1 MSLKGCEIIWRMI
14 LKLNTF
20 RVRTLQD
27 LRDFTAGND
36 SFDLEPV
43 SRCNAYRFIEATYRQ
58 FDYPR
63 LGKVDK
69 GALKAYLGKATGL
82 SRAQL
87 TRLLAQCR
95 ETGTVRD
102 RRGTPAQPYRR
113 HYTAEDV
120 TLLAE
125 TDRLHENLS
134 GPAIR
139 QICRRQ
145 YQEFGDERYQ
155 RLAFISNGHLYNL
168 RQTPAYRRQ
177 NQRFQSTRS
186 VKAPTIGERRRPQP
200 DGRPGFLR
208 IDTVHQG
215 DLHGLWGCETIK
227 GVFYL
232 NVVDEVTQW
241 ESVMAVP
248 ALTRRFVQPVLR
260 LVLSQT
266 FPFVILGLHADNG
279 SEFVNHATAGL
290 LQELQ
295 IEFTRSRARHSTDN
309 GLVESKN
316 AAVVRKQFGYGHI
329 PVGFYEDINRFT
341 AGVLAEHLNFHRP
354 CWFPRETTDRKGR
367 VIRQYRPQDLRTPY
381 EKFRSL
387 PDAASFLREG
397 VTLEQ
402 LALQAR
408 RLSDNESAERLL
420 RERKK
425 LFKPILAHLAS
436 AA

>member
-1 MSLKGCEIIWRMI
+1 MI
-14 LKLNTF
+14 LKLNTL

-27 LRDFTAGND
+27 LRDFTTGND

-43 SRCNAYRFIEATYRQ
+43 SRCDAYRFIEATYRQ
-58 FDYPR
+58 FDYPS
-63 LGKVDK
+63 LGKADK

-87 TRLLAQCR
+87 TRLIAQCR
-95 ETGTVRD
+95 ESGAVRD
-102 RRGTPAQPYRR
+102 RRGTPGKPYRR
-113 HYTAEDV
+113 HYTDEDIA
-120 TLLAE
+120 LLAE
-125 TDRLHENLS
+125 TGRLHENLS
-134 GPAIR
+134 GPAVR
-139 QICRRQ
+139 HICRRQ
-145 YQEFGDERYQ
+145 LQQFGDERYQ
-155 RLAFISNGHLYNL
+155 RLAFISVGHLYRL
-168 RQTPAYRRQ
+168 RRTAAYQRR
-177 NQRFQSTRS
+177 NRRFQSTQA
-186 VKAPTIGERRRPQP
+186 VKAPAIGERRRPQP

-215 DLHGLWGCETIK
+215 DLHGLWDCETVK
-227 GVFYL
+227 GVYCL
-232 NVVDEVTQW
+232 NVVDAVTQW
-241 ESVMAVP
+241 ESVVAVP

-266 FPFVILGLHADNG
+266 FPFEILGLHADNG
-279 SEFVNHATAGL
+279 SEFVNHATEEL
-290 LQELQ
+290 LRELEV
-295 IEFTRSRARHSTDN
+295 EFTRSRARHSTDN

-329 PVGFYEDINRFT
+329 PVGFHEDINGFT

-354 CWFPRETTDRKGR
+354 CWFPRETTDARGR
-367 VIRQYRPQDLRTPY
+367 VVRRYSPQDLMTPY

-387 PDAASFLREG
+387 PDAASFLRPG

-402 LALQAR
+402 LARQSR
-408 RLSDNESAERLL
+408 RLSDNDSAARLL

-425 LFKPILAHLAS
+425 LFEPILKSLAS

>member
-1 MSLKGCEIIWRMI
+1 MI
-14 LKLNTF
+14 LKLNTL

-43 SRCNAYRFIEATYRQ
+43 SRCDAYRFIEATYKQ
-58 FDYPR
+58 FDYPH
-63 LGKVDK
+63 LGKADK

-87 TRLLAQCR
+87 TRLIAQYR

-102 RRGTPAQPYRR
+102 RRGTPGQPYPR

-120 TLLAE
+120 RLLAE
-125 TDRLHENLS
+125 TDRLHETLS

-139 QICRRQ
+139 HICRRQ
-145 YQEFGDERYQ
+145 YQEFGDQRYPRLASISVGHLYRLRKTPAYQ
-155 RLAFISNGHLYNL
+155 RLN
-168 RQTPAYRRQ
+168 R
-177 NQRFQSTRS
+177 RFQSTQAI
-186 VKAPTIGERRRPQP
+186 KASTIGERRRPQP

-215 DLHGLWGCETIK
+215 DLRDLWGCEPVK

-241 ESVMAVP
+241 EAVVAVP
-248 ALTRRFVQPVLR
+248 ALTRRFVQPALR
-260 LVLSQT
+260 LVLEQT
-266 FPFVILGLHADNG
+266 YPFEILGLHADNG

-295 IEFTRSRARHSTDN
+295 IEFTRSRARHSNDN

-316 AAVVRKQFGYGHI
+316 AAVVRKQFGHGHI
-329 PVGFYEDINRFT
+329 PVGFYEDINGFT
-341 AGVLAEHLNFHRP
+341 VGVLAEHLNFHRP

-367 VIRQYRPQDLRTPY
+367 IIRQYRPQDLMTPY

-387 PDAASFLREG
+387 PDAASFLRPG

-402 LALQAR
+402 LELQAR
-408 RLSDNESAERLL
+408 RLSDNDSAARLL

-425 LFKPILAHLAS
+425 LFEPILESLKAVA
-436 AA
+436 

>member
-1 MSLKGCEIIWRMI
+1 M
-14 LKLNTF
+14 KLNTL

-43 SRCNAYRFIEATYRQ
+43 SRCDAYRFIEATYRQ
-58 FDYPR
+58 FDYPH

-87 TRLLAQCR
+87 TRLIAQCR

-102 RRGTPAQPYRR
+102 RRGTPGQPYPPR
-113 HYTAEDV
+113 YTPDDV
-120 TLLAE
+120 ILLAE

-139 QICRRQ
+139 HICRRQ
-145 YQEFGDERYQ
+145 YQEFGDERYR
-155 RLAFISNGHLYNL
+155 RLASISVGHLYRL
-168 RQTPAYRRQ
+168 RKTRPYQRR
-177 NQRFQSTRS
+177 NRRVQSTQAVR
-186 VKAPTIGERRRPQP
+186 APDIGERRRPQP

-215 DLHGLWGCETIK
+215 DLRDLWGCETIK

-241 ESVMAVP
+241 EAVVAVP
-248 ALTRRFVQPVLR
+248 ALTRQFVQPVLR
-260 LVLSQT
+260 LVLEQI

-279 SEFVNHATAGL
+279 SEFVNRATAEL
-290 LQELQ
+290 LRELQ
-295 IEFTRSRARHSTDN
+295 VEFTRSRARHSNDN

-316 AAVVRKQFGYGHI
+316 ASVVRKQFGHGYI
-329 PVGFYEDINRFT
+329 PVGFYEDINGFT

-354 CWFPRETTDRKGR
+354 CWFPQETTDSKGR
-367 VIRQYRPQDLRTPY
+367 ILRQYRAEGLMTPY

-387 PDAASFLREG
+387 PDAASFLRPG

-402 LALQAR
+402 LELQAR
-408 RLSDNESAERLL
+408 RLSDNDSAARLL

-425 LFKPILAHLAS
+425 LFEPILACLAS

>member
-1 MSLKGCEIIWRMI
+1 M
-14 LKLNTF
+14 KLNTL

-43 SRCNAYRFIEATYRQ
+43 SRCDAYRFIEATYRQ
-58 FDYPR
+58 FDYPH

-87 TRLLAQCR
+87 TRLIAQCR

-102 RRGTPAQPYRR
+102 RRGTPGQPYPPR
-113 HYTAEDV
+113 YTPDDV
-120 TLLAE
+120 ILLAE

-139 QICRRQ
+139 HICRRQ
-145 YQEFGDERYQ
+145 YQEFGDERYR
-155 RLAFISNGHLYNL
+155 RLASISVGHLYRL
-168 RQTPAYRRQ
+168 RKTRPYQRR
-177 NQRFQSTRS
+177 NRRVQSTQAVR
-186 VKAPTIGERRRPQP
+186 APDIGERRRPQP

-215 DLHGLWGCETIK
+215 DLRDLWGCETIK

-241 ESVMAVP
+241 EAVVAVP
-248 ALTRRFVQPVLR
+248 ALTRQFVQPVLR
-260 LVLSQT
+260 LVLEQI

-279 SEFVNHATAGL
+279 SEFVNRATAEL
-290 LQELQ
+290 LRELQ
-295 IEFTRSRARHSTDN
+295 VEFTRSRARHSNDN

-316 AAVVRKQFGYGHI
+316 ASVVRKQFGHGYI
-329 PVGFYEDINRFT
+329 PVGFYEDINGFT

-354 CWFPRETTDRKGR
+354 CWFPQETTDRKGR
-367 VIRQYRPQDLRTPY
+367 ILRQYRPQDLMTPY

-387 PDAASFLREG
+387 PDAASFLRPG

-402 LALQAR
+402 LELQAR
-408 RLSDNESAERLL
+408 RRSDNESAERLL

-425 LFKPILAHLAS
+425 LFEPILACLAS

>member
-1 MSLKGCEIIWRMI
+1 MI
-14 LKLNTF
+14 LKLNTL

-43 SRCNAYRFIEATYRQ
+43 SRCDAYRFIEATYRQ
-58 FDYPR
+58 FDYPH

-87 TRLLAQCR
+87 TRLIAQCR

-102 RRGTPAQPYRR
+102 RRGTPGQPYPPR
-113 HYTAEDV
+113 YTPDDV
-120 TLLAE
+120 ILLAE

-139 QICRRQ
+139 HICRRQ
-145 YQEFGDERYQ
+145 YQEFGDERYR
-155 RLAFISNGHLYNL
+155 RLASISVGHLYRL
-168 RQTPAYRRQ
+168 RKTRPYQRR
-177 NQRFQSTRS
+177 NRRVQSTQAVR
-186 VKAPTIGERRRPQP
+186 APDIGERRRPQP

-215 DLHGLWGCETIK
+215 DLRDLWGCETIK

-241 ESVMAVP
+241 EAVVAVP
-248 ALTRRFVQPVLR
+248 ALTRQFVQPVLR
-260 LVLSQT
+260 LVLEQI

-279 SEFVNHATAGL
+279 SEFVNRATAEL
-290 LQELQ
+290 LRELQ
-295 IEFTRSRARHSTDN
+295 VEFTRSRARHSNDN

-316 AAVVRKQFGYGHI
+316 ASVVRKQFGHGYI
-329 PVGFYEDINRFT
+329 PVGFYEDINGFT

-354 CWFPRETTDRKGR
+354 CWFPQETTDRKGR
-367 VIRQYRPQDLRTPY
+367 ILRQYRPQDLMTPY

-387 PDAASFLREG
+387 PDAASFLRPG

-402 LALQAR
+402 LELQAR
-408 RLSDNESAERLL
+408 RRSDNESAERLL

-425 LFKPILAHLAS
+425 LFEPILACLAS

>member
-1 MSLKGCEIIWRMI
+1 MI
-14 LKLNTF
+14 LKLNTL

-43 SRCNAYRFIEATYRQ
+43 SRDDAYHFIEATYRQ
-58 FDYPR
+58 FDYPH
-63 LGKVDK
+63 LGKADK

-87 TRLLAQCR
+87 TRLIAQCR
-95 ETGTVRD
+95 KTGEVRD
-102 RRGTPAQPYRR
+102 RRGTPGKPYRR

-120 TLLAE
+120 ALLAE
-125 TDRLHENLS
+125 TDRLHETLS

-139 QICRRQ
+139 HICRRQ
-145 YQEFGDERYQ
+145 LQEFGDERYR
-155 RLAFISNGHLYNL
+155 RLASISVGHLYRL
-168 RQTPAYRRQ
+168 RRTEAYQRR
-177 NQRFQSTRS
+177 NRRFQSTQA
-186 VKAPTIGERRRPQP
+186 VQAPAIGERRRPQP

-215 DLHGLWGCETIK
+215 DLRDLWDCEPIK

-232 NVVDEVTQW
+232 NVVDAVTQW

-248 ALTRRFVQPVLR
+248 ALTRQFVQPVLR
-260 LVLSQT
+260 RVLEQT
-266 FPFVILGLHADNG
+266 FPFGILGLHADNG

-295 IEFTRSRARHSTDN
+295 IEFTRSRARHSNDN

-329 PVGFYEDINRFT
+329 PVGFYEDINGFT

-354 CWFPRETTDRKGR
+354 CWFPQEVTDARGR
-367 VIRQYRPQDLRTPY
+367 VVRRYSPEDLMTPY

-387 PDAASFLREG
+387 PDAASFLRPG

-402 LALQAR
+402 LELQSR
-408 RLSDNESAERLL
+408 RLSDNESAARLL

-425 LFKPILAHLAS
+425 LFKPILASLAS

>member
-1 MSLKGCEIIWRMI
+1 M
-14 LKLNTF
+14 KLNTP

-43 SRCNAYRFIEATYRQ
+43 SRCDAYRFIEAAYKQ
-58 FDYPR
+58 FDYPH
-63 LGKVDK
+63 LGKADK
-69 GALKAYLGKATGL
+69 GALKAYLGKATGR

-87 TRLLAQCR
+87 TRLIAQCR

-102 RRGTPAQPYRR
+102 RRGTPGQPYPR
-113 HYTAEDV
+113 HYPPEDV
-120 TLLAE
+120 ILLAE
-125 TDRLHENLS
+125 TDRLHETLS

-145 YQEFGDERYQ
+145 YQQFGEERYR
-155 RLAFISNGHLYNL
+155 RLASISVGHLYRL
-168 RQTPAYRRQ
+168 RKTRAYQRR
-177 NQRFQSTRS
+177 NRRFQSTQA

-215 DLHGLWGCETIK
+215 DLRDLGGCETVK

-241 ESVMAVP
+241 EAVVAVP
-248 ALTRRFVQPVLR
+248 ALTRQFVQPGLR
-260 LVLSQT
+260 LVLGQI

-279 SEFVNHATAGL
+279 SEFVNHATAEL
-290 LQELQ
+290 LRELQ
-295 IEFTRSRARHSTDN
+295 VEFTRSRARHSNDN

-316 AAVVRKQFGYGHI
+316 ASVVRKQFGHGHI
-329 PVGFYEDINRFT
+329 PVGFYEDINGFT
-341 AGVLAEHLNFHRP
+341 VGVLAEHLNFHRP
-354 CWFPRETTDRKGR
+354 CWFPRETTDGKGR
-367 VIRQYRPQDLRTPY
+367 ILRQYRAEDLMTPY

-387 PDAASFLREG
+387 PDAASFLRPG
-397 VTLEQ
+397 VTREQ
-402 LALQAR
+402 LELQAR
-408 RLSDNESAERLL
+408 RLSDNDSAARLL
-420 RERKK
+420 CERKK
-425 LFKPILAHLAS
+425 LFKPILARLAS

>member
-1 MSLKGCEIIWRMI
+1 MI
-14 LKLNTF
+14 LNLNTL

-43 SRCNAYRFIEATYRQ
+43 SRGDAYRFIEATYQQ

-63 LGKVDK
+63 LGKLDK
-69 GALKAYLGKATGL
+69 GLLKAYLEKATGF

-95 ETGTVRD
+95 ETGAVRD
-102 RRGTPAQPYRR
+102 RRGTPGQPYLR
-113 HYTAEDV
+113 HYTPEDV
-120 TLLAE
+120 RLLAE

-139 QICRRQ
+139 HVCRRQ
-145 YQEFGDERYQ
+145 YQEFEDERYQ

-168 RQTPAYRRQ
+168 RQDPAYQRR
-177 NQRFQSTRS
+177 NRRFQSTQA
-186 VKAPTIGERRRPQP
+186 VKAPGIGERRCPQP

-215 DLHGLWGCETIK
+215 DLRDLWGCETIK
-227 GVFYL
+227 GVYYL
-232 NVVDEVTQW
+232 NVVDAVTQW
-241 ESVMAVP
+241 ESVIAVP
-248 ALTRRFVQPVLR
+248 ALTRPFVQPVLR
-260 LVLSQT
+260 LVLEQT

-279 SEFVNHATAGL
+279 SEFINRATAEL
-290 LQELQ
+290 LRELQ
-295 IEFTRSRARHSTDN
+295 VELTRSRARHSSDN

-316 AAVVRKQFGYGHI
+316 ASVVRKQFGHGYI
-329 PVGFYEDINRFT
+329 PVGFYEDINGFT
-341 AGVLAEHLNFHRP
+341 VGVLAEHLNFHRP
-354 CWFPRETTDRKGR
+354 CWFPRETTDGKGR
-367 VIRQYRPQDLRTPY
+367 ILRQYRPQDLRTPY

-387 PDAASFLREG
+387 PDAASFLRPG

-408 RLSDNESAERLL
+408 RLSDNDSAARLL

-425 LFKPILAHLAS
+425 LFEPILAHLAS

>member
-1 MSLKGCEIIWRMI
+1 M
-14 LKLNTF
+14 KLNTL

-43 SRCNAYRFIEATYRQ
+43 SRCDAYRFIEATYRQ
-58 FDYPR
+58 FDYPH

-87 TRLLAQCR
+87 TRLIAQCR

-102 RRGTPAQPYRR
+102 RRGTPGQPYPPR
-113 HYTAEDV
+113 YTPDDV
-120 TLLAE
+120 ILLAE

-139 QICRRQ
+139 HICRRQ
-145 YQEFGDERYQ
+145 YQEFGDERYR
-155 RLAFISNGHLYNL
+155 RLASISVGHLYRL
-168 RQTPAYRRQ
+168 RKTRPYQRR
-177 NQRFQSTRS
+177 NRRVQSTQAVR
-186 VKAPTIGERRRPQP
+186 APDIGERRRPQP

-215 DLHGLWGCETIK
+215 DLRDLWGCETIK

-241 ESVMAVP
+241 EAVVAVP
-248 ALTRRFVQPVLR
+248 ALTRQFVQPVLR
-260 LVLSQT
+260 LVLEQI

-279 SEFVNHATAGL
+279 SEFVNRATAEL
-290 LQELQ
+290 LRELQ
-295 IEFTRSRARHSTDN
+295 VEFTRSRARHSNDN

-316 AAVVRKQFGYGHI
+316 ASVVRKQFGHGYI
-329 PVGFYEDINRFT
+329 PVGFYEDINGFT

-354 CWFPRETTDRKGR
+354 CWFPQETTDRKGR
-367 VIRQYRPQDLRTPY
+367 ILRQYHPQDLMTPY

-387 PDAASFLREG
+387 PDAASFLRPG

-402 LALQAR
+402 LELQAR
-408 RLSDNESAERLL
+408 RRSDNESAERLL

-425 LFKPILAHLAS
+425 LFEPILACLAS